1 MGKYIDKTM
10 VSKAIIS
17 KIRNDRNP
25 KEIRAVHLEEYKSP
39 EKISLNSDKES
50 FVPDIEAVYEKENIV
65 YEIEL
70 DDKIAVN
77 KWRTLSK
84 YARKSNGNFYLVVP
98 RKLKEFIKKELDKN
112 AVNAGLITFGTKAD

>member
-1 MGKYIDKTM
+1 MGKYIDKQL

-17 KIRNDRNP
+17 KIRNDRSP
-25 KEIRAVHLEEYKSP
+25 KEIRAAHLEEFKSP
-39 EKISLNSDKES
+39 EKISFNSGTES

-70 DDKIAVN
+70 DNKITVN

-98 RKLKEFIKKELDKN
+98 RQLKEFIKKELDN
-112 AVNAGLITFGTKAD
+112 NDVNAGVITFGTKTD